1 SRDRLRPSVKDVHVA
16 DQHARREGHLN
27 GSVVVLEAYGSTA
40 GAGTEQKAVV
50 LLQVFGGLRTS
61 APL

>member
-1 SRDRLRPSVKDVHVA
+1 MKDVHVA